1 MTLRMNKMNY
11 KIQALNG
18 FKMYFDQISNVF
30 KTRYDSQ
37 EEFNLDQLATL
48 TGLNRRKA
56 RLILNFLSDI
66 GLSQKFS
73 LNKTELG
80 TVIYKN
86 DEFFNDI
93 GTLWLLH
100 YLQSINSY
108 MIIWNRT
115 LNHLYDIREVTKG
128 ELISQFSDLEGKISD
143 YSFKE
148 HIRKEVS
155 IILDAYSNQKYS
167 KLNIL
172 EKEDDYYIVQR
183 NLEVPDYILLAALYL
198 FKEKEYPGATSLEV
212 KDISY
217 KDNSPGKIFIQDEH
231 VLRKKIE
238 ELKKTGLIS
247 IESRGDLDQV
257 RFKEGLSFIDVL
269 VKYYK

>member
-1 MTLRMNKMNY
+1 MNY

-30 KTRYDSQ
+30 KTRYDAP
-37 EEFNLDQLATL
+37 EDFNLDQLATL

-56 RLILNFLSDI
+56 RLILNFLSDL
-66 GLSQKFS
+66 GLNQKFS
-73 LNKTELG
+73 LKKTVLG
-80 TVIYKN
+80 MVIYKN

-93 GTLWLLH
+93 GTLWFLH

-115 LNHLYDIREVTKG
+115 LNYLYEISEVSKG
-128 ELISQFSDLEGKISD
+128 ELISIFSFLEGEISD

-148 HIRKEVS
+148 HIAKEVR

-172 EKEDDYYIVQR
+172 EKVDDIYVVQR
-183 NLEVPDYILLAALYL
+183 NIEIPDYILLAAIFL
-198 FKEKEYPGATSLEV
+198 FKEIEFPGATSLEV
-212 KDISY
+212 KDICY

-257 RFKEGLSFIDVL
+257 RFKEGISYIDVL
-269 VKYYK
+269 EKYYK